1 MLSCRVL
8 VVEDER
14 IVALNLQQRLRKLG
28 YEVPVIVASGVQALA
43 EMRRLHPDLV
53 LMDINIEGAMDGI
66 ETVKKIPGEFD
77 IPVIYLTAYS
87 EDVTLERARETK
99 PYGYLVKPFSER
111 ALHAT
116 IQMALERRNTDI
128 ALKESEER
136 LRFALDAAE
145 MESWELDLSPRKLLR
160 IGPADRLFGLTQ
172 NVFTVTLEE
181 FLDRVHPE
189 DRAEIVQ
196 SLDRAIAERAHCQAE
211 FRDRSGD
218 GEARWLRLQG
228 KVYPRRHQGSEVDRV
243 IGVIQDVSERKRLD
257 QSLRQAATVFNA
269 GPDGIVVLD
278 HDFRI
283 VTANRRYCE
292 LVAMPLEKIAGERPT
307 LLLDEF
313 AQATK
318 LKEIFLALRDS
329 SQWAGEVTT
338 RRNGAAELHMLAK
351 LAAVRDERNE
361 LARFIGIFSDL
372 SAVRSA
378 EQKLFYLAHHDALTG
393 LPNRLLA
400 RERLERALERAKRVQ
415 SRVALLFIDLDYFKR
430 VNDTLGH
437 RVGDELLRAIAQRMQ
452 TCVRSEDTVAR
463 LGGDEF
469 MVILDHVAKDD
480 DVVVVARKIIGAL
493 NQQVDLGS
501 CSLSVS
507 PSIGISLFPD
517 HCRNL
522 DDLISAADAAMY
534 VAKQQGRNRYAFY
547 VEEMTAATARYLAV
561 DQELRRA
568 VDRKEFVLH
577 YQPQFSM
584 RTGAIVGAEALIR
597 WHHPTRGLLG
607 PSEVITVAE
616 DNGLIVDIGEWVL
629 LTVCEQMRAW
639 REAGLS
645 FPRVAV
651 NVSPRQM
658 HDQRL
663 LEFVQDSLQRFGLPA
678 GKLEIEVT
686 ESTLQSASTCVT
698 TLQQL
703 RGMGVSIAVDDFG
716 TGYSSLSSLA
726 YLPINRLK
734 IDRAFISEME
744 TNANASANSAI
755 TDAIIALAHRLNI
768 EVIAEGVETKGQEA
782 SLRAS
787 ACDEA
792 QGFLYAKPLATD
804 AFLEF
809 LRDYTVPE
817 NFATG

>member
-1 MLSCRVL
+1 MLSCKVL

-43 EMRRLHPDLV
+43 EMQRLHPDLV
-53 LMDINIEGAMDGI
+53 LMDINIEGSMDGI
-66 ETVKKIPGEFD
+66 ETVKKIPSEFD

-128 ALKESEER
+128 ALKESEEH
-136 LRFALDAAE
+136 LRFAMDAAE

-160 IGPADRLFGLTQ
+160 IGSAGRLFGLTQ
-172 NVFTVTLEE
+172 NNFTVTLED
-181 FLDRVHPE
+181 FLDRVHTE
-189 DRAEIVQ
+189 DRAKIVQ
-196 SLDRAIAERAHCQAE
+196 SLDLAIAEGAHCQVE
-211 FRDRSGD
+211 FRDRRGG
-218 GEARWLRLQG
+218 GEARWLRLEG
-228 KVYPRRHQGSEVDRV
+228 KVYTRRRQGSEVDRV
-243 IGVIQDVSERKRLD
+243 IGVIQDVSERKRLN

-292 LVAMPLEKIAGERPT
+292 LVNMPLEKITGERPT
-307 LLLDEF
+307 LLLDEL
-313 AQATK
+313 AQTMK
-318 LKEIFLALRDS
+318 LKEMVWALKNS
-329 SQWAGEVTT
+329 NQWTGEITA
-338 RRNGAAELHMLAK
+338 RRNGTAELHLLAK

-361 LARFIGIFSDL
+361 LARYIGVFSDL
-372 SAVRSA
+372 SAIRSA

-400 RERLERALERAKRVQ
+400 RERLERSLEHAKRVQ

-437 RVGDELLRAIAQRMQ
+437 RVGDELLRVIAQRMQ
-452 TCVRSEDTVAR
+452 TCVRGEDTVAR

-469 MVILDHVAKDD
+469 MVILDHVAKVE
-480 DVVVVARKIIGAL
+480 DVVVVAKKIIAAL
-493 NQQVDLGS
+493 NRQVDLGS
-501 CSLSVS
+501 CSLFVS

-517 HCRNL
+517 NCSNP

-534 VAKQQGRNRYAFY
+534 AAKQQGRNRYAFY
-547 VEEMTAATARYLAV
+547 IEEMTVATARYLAV

-568 VDRKEFVLH
+568 IDRKEFVLH

-584 RTGAIVGAEALIR
+584 RTGAMVGAEALIR
-597 WHHPTRGLLG
+597 WQHPTRGLLG
-607 PSEVITVAE
+607 PNEVISVAE

-629 LTVCEQMRAW
+629 ATVCEQMRAW

-658 HDQRL
+658 HDKRL
-663 LEFVQDSLQRFGLPA
+663 VEFVQDALQRFGLPA
-678 GKLEIEVT
+678 GQLEIEVT
-686 ESTLQSASTCVT
+686 ESTLQSASTCVA

-703 RGMGVSIAVDDFG
+703 RAMGVSIAVDDFG

-734 IDRAFISEME
+734 IDRAFISEIGD
-744 TNANASANSAI
+744 TANSSTNNAI
-755 TDAIIALAHRLNI
+755 TDAIIALAHRLSM
-768 EVIAEGVETKGQEA
+768 EVIAEGVETMGQEA

-792 QGFLYAKPLATD
+792 QGFLYAKPLA
-804 AFLEF
+804 AEVFLEF
-809 LRDYTVPE
+809 SRQYTVPE
-817 NFATG
+817 HFAMR